1 MYLRT
6 VELLS
11 GLSDPQ
17 LDALLHGSRSRVYPK
32 GSVVVNEGDPS
43 HALFIV
49 KSGSLKVYLNDEEGK
64 EVVLSTLEPG
74 EYFGE
79 LGLID
84 DAPRSASVVA
94 LENSDLLQVPKDA
107 FQQLLEQ
114 YPDALHIV
122 TRNLVGQV
130 RRLTD
135 SVRTLALLDVFGRIV
150 RLLTSLGVEDNDG
163 RLVIS
168 PKLTQ
173 KDIASRV
180 GSSREMVSRIF
191 KDLVIGGYLTF
202 DSDSITVNKKLPAKW

>member
-1 MYLRT
+1 M
-6 VELLS
+6 
-11 GLSDPQ
+11 
-17 LDALLHGSRSRVYPK
+17 
-32 GSVVVNEGDPS
+32 NEGDPS

-84 DAPRSASVVA
+84 DAPRSASVAA
-94 LENSDLLQVPKDA
+94 LENSDLLRVPRDA

-180 GSSREMVSRIF
+180 GS
-191 KDLVIGGYLTF
+191 
-202 DSDSITVNKKLPAKW
+202 

>member
-1 MYLRT
+1 M
-6 VELLS
+6 
-11 GLSDPQ
+11 
-17 LDALLHGSRSRVYPK
+17 
-32 GSVVVNEGDPS
+32 
-43 HALFIV
+43 
-49 KSGSLKVYLNDEEGK
+49 
-64 EVVLSTLEPG
+64 LEPG

-191 KDLVIGGYLTF
+191 KDLVIGGYLTV

>member
-64 EVVLSTLEPG
+64 EVVLSMLEPG

-122 TRNLVGQV
+122 TRN
-130 RRLTD
+130 
-135 SVRTLALLDVFGRIV
+135 
-150 RLLTSLGVEDNDG
+150 
-163 RLVIS
+163 
-168 PKLTQ
+168 
-173 KDIASRV
+173 
-180 GSSREMVSRIF
+180 
-191 KDLVIGGYLTF
+191 
-202 DSDSITVNKKLPAKW
+202 